1 MESVKMGKKKT
12 VVFEPSLQR
21 ATIRMI
27 RMPEQASC
35 KLLEN
40 LLDGDR
46 EGSEAISDA
55 EGTLRDRQGRA
66 FSDRVEAG
74 EAQSRGGDKCIQL
87 GNDIQMYR

>member
-1 MESVKMGKKKT
+1 MGKKRLSFLSRHFNYT
-12 VVFEPSLQR
+12 PIE
-21 ATIRMI
+21 MI

-55 EGTLRDRQGRA
+55 EGTLRDL
-66 FSDRVEAG
+66 
-74 EAQSRGGDKCIQL
+74 SRLTVTVADLTLFVAEIRG
-87 GNDIQMYR
+87 